1 MLLQKLKNN
10 HLLMS
15 GFYKGTS
22 GLSLFFS
29 VPLLINYLGNSDYGL
44 WVLVFALFQWVFSMD
59 FGLASVLKTK
69 VPILIQENEIDLLKS
84 YIRSTYKIT
93 SVIALFLF
101 LSFFAL
107 LNVIDIKV
115 FLKIPTHS
123 LDFIK
128 NLFLLNIF
136 FFCLN
141 FILNVQKSLFVAF
154 LKGKYAEQSIAVNQ
168 ILFYISLLI
177 IIWIFPELSFQD
189 KLIVISV
196 SNGLI
201 SLLVNGFYTFY
212 FFYLENLNLNTTTI
226 TPSKF
231 IKEILLL
238 GSKYMIIQ
246 VGLLFVFTSDN
257 YILSNAFGP
266 KEIVP
271 FEVIN
276 KLFQFPVMIIFA
288 GLSPLW
294 SMFAKDY
301 IDKNAE
307 SLRSIF
313 KKFNYFFIGIVFFIS
328 FIAIVCPFVI
338 SIWIKEPIIIPKHLV
353 LFIAIVTALRIFISF
368 YSFFLYGIGK
378 IDRYIIILLISIAVK
393 VPLTYYFIQLGYGVK
408 SVVISTIFILIFWL
422 IFIPSQ
428 CYSFVNKLK
437 VTK

>member
-15 GFYKGTS
+15 GFYKGAS

-29 VPLLINYLGNSDYGL
+29 VPLLISYLGDSNYGL

-69 VPILIQENEIDLLKS
+69 VPVLIQKNEIDLLKS
-84 YIRSTYKIT
+84 YIRTTYKIT
-93 SVIALFLF
+93 GVIALFIF
-101 LSFFAL
+101 LSFLA
-107 LNVIDIKV
+107 VIDIIDIKV
-115 FLKIPTHS
+115 FLKIPSYS
-123 LDFIK
+123 LGFIK
-128 NLFLLNIF
+128 NLFLLNMF

-168 ILFYISLLI
+168 IIFYVSLVI
-177 IIWIFPELSFQD
+177 IVFGFPKLSFQD
-189 KLIVISV
+189 KLIVISFA
-196 SNGLI
+196 NGLI

-212 FFYLENLNLNTTTI
+212 FFYLEKLNLNTDSTTPI
-226 TPSKF
+226 KF
-231 IKEILLL
+231 IKEIILL
-238 GSKYMIIQ
+238 GSKYMTIQ

-271 FEVIN
+271 YEVIN

-301 IDKNAE
+301 IDNNAE
-307 SLRSIF
+307 SLRTKF
-313 KKFNYFFIGIVFFIS
+313 RKFNYFFIGIVVFVS
-328 FIAIVCPFVI
+328 AIAVVCPFVI
-338 SIWIKEPIIIPKHLV
+338 SIWIKNPIIIPKHLV
-353 LFIAIVTALRIFISF
+353 LFITVVTALRIFISF

-378 IDRYIIILLISIAVK
+378 INRYIVILLISIAVK
-393 VPLTYYFIQLGYGVK
+393 VPLTYYFIHLGYGVK
-408 SVVISTIFILIFWL
+408 SVVISTLFILVLWL
-422 IFIPSQ
+422 IFIPLE
-428 CYSFVNKLK
+428 CYSIVNTLK
-437 VTK
+437 RSK